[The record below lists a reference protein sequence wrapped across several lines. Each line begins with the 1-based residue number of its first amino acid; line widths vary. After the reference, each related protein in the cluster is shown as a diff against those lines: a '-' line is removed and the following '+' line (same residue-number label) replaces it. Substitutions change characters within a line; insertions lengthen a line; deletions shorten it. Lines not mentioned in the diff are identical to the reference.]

1 MSYVYCGWL
10 DSALKWILSNIIS
23 PVFNYIKSVLGSVF
37 SFIYT
42 NVLGPVLDNT
52 VYALGRW
59 IWKQYLNMFFH
70 ALYAAAKYILQI
82 LDCLADLFDT
92 LLGVQPVIFKGEE
105 TTLLR
110 AFLSMDAVR
119 KAFWYIN
126 FFALGL
132 AVIFAIYG
140 VTRSMLDFD
149 FENKRPVSR
158 VMSSLLSSVLNLF
171 TVQLAVFGIIYLAEA
186 ILTGLNSAMA
196 LAGGATGNTTLGRMI
211 FVLGTLN
218 ACVDEHFNLSYEGA
232 QSGKVEVGP
241 SDFIRKQFFE
251 SGGKNPYKLSDVQE
265 FFDIY
270 KLDYVVLI
278 VIGAVFSFLLLLAL
292 VAVVRR
298 LFNLLL
304 LYIVSPLFAATIP
317 LDDGERFG
325 KWRNLFVGT
334 CFTGYGML
342 VAMKLYLLIC
352 PMIMG
357 SQLKISKSLELDF
370 VCRVVFLLGG
380 LWAVYKSSTMI
391 TGLISSEAAGA
402 ESESMSAAYALAKW
416 TYSTMRDHA
425 EGKAEEIRKRAEE
438 QSEKEGQNGKA
449 GEGSQRFN
457 GRNTGAAGTG
467 DHGRDNAFLGDMRKR
482 NDKLE
487 GAGKKD
493 NKNKNSNLFQ
503 GKSKPGQTGKLGAE
517 NRTLDKLRAKFDM
530 DNADDLDQEKKPE
543 AEQNKNKN
551 AFQGRKGRTTDSL
564 GLGTGKNKKSMDAL
578 RSKLGFDTAAPE
590 AADANEDEQMLG
602 GKNKAAAAKASG
614 QKNKLEGTAPDGKT
628 AGGVA
633 AGGRKAKDDSGYM
646 ESHLD
651 LNALDK
657 ESNGGKF
664 ANGQRGV
671 YNADFVG
678 KNRPTLDDGSWKDT
692 GKTANNAVDQ
702 TAPAEGAVASGA
714 TPNKGNVFAGGQT
727 VGTGRF
733 GGKNQGLD
741 NADLGE
747 KSRPS
752 LEAAFTEGVGTTN
765 GGNNTL
771 EKGEQSNTF
780 SGVTQGIGSK
790 TTQKPDVK
798 NTDMDMGGSGNA
810 FTDTNVATNIPKSD
824 TVKIQGS
831 EPGFGVGSNSG
842 SMSSNGMK
850 DTIGVDAS
858 NASQGFEQTVKS
870 NVGAS
875 NNVNMGGNVAVT
887 GDNGNV
893 FTDTNAVSIKSA
905 ETGSKNVAGGEVNV
919 PKNDNGTSIPKVNT
933 VQMEGSGTGFEA
945 RSNSVNMSS
954 NGMKDTIGVDA
965 TNAPQ
970 SFGQTVKS
978 NVGASNNVNMGG
990 NVFQNDIGGSKVA
1003 ASSEGQIPGSNEQQ
1017 YGTVDTNQHD
1027 TIGTGSNTTQSDATG
1042 STVEQ
1047 KYGAAAQGFVQNPTS
1062 SAAGSSGTDINI
1074 GQPSAASTQ
1083 TFGSSNPASLNAS
1096 RMDATNNTS
1105 NVINNV
1111 TQQNQTFHAGSSNT
1125 SYTSSVNAGQ
1135 QTFGSSN
1142 PASSNVS
1149 EMDVTNNTSNV
1160 NNTQNNYSDTQQYIN
1175 NDVNSTVMRSNISQ
1189 SSIQNNNV
1197 TEQNQTFTSEQNIRT
1212 NSLNQHDTINV
1223 EQSGTGYT
1231 GGGSY
1236 ASDDSNIN
1244 YGSRGMDDY
1253 RGRAG
1258 FYDIG
1263 NDQPS
1268 FATDNRG
1275 YTENG
1280 KFEDNSIF
1288 TNTNVREMQS
1298 NTYGNVS
1305 DSTAFH
1311 QEMRSE
1317 NTVETEVNDVR
1328 METKKIREESKPEQ
1342 NDKKKDEK

>member
-23 PVFNYIKSVLGSVF
+23 PVFNYIKTVLGSVF

-664 ANGQRGV
+664 ANGQRGM

-678 KNRPTLDDGSWKDT
+678 KNRPTLDGGSWMDT
-692 GKTANNAVDQ
+692 GKTANNAADQ
-702 TAPAEGAVASGA
+702 TAPAEGAVHSGTTSKTDNA
-714 TPNKGNVFAGGQT
+714 KGNVFAGGQT

-752 LEAAFTEGVGTTN
+752 LESTISEGVGATN
-765 GGNNTL
+765 SGNNTIGK
-771 EKGEQSNTF
+771 EQQSNTF

-831 EPGFGVGSNSG
+831 EPGFGAGFNGG
-842 SMSSNGMK
+842 SMSSNDIQ
-850 DTIGVDAS
+850 DTIGD
-858 NASQGFEQTVKS
+858 
-870 NVGAS
+870 
-875 NNVNMGGNVAVT
+875 GNT
-887 GDNGNV
+887 NG
-893 FTDTNAVSIKSA
+893 
-905 ETGSKNVAGGEVNV
+905 
-919 PKNDNGTSIPKVNT
+919 
-933 VQMEGSGTGFEA
+933 
-945 RSNSVNMSS
+945 
-954 NGMKDTIGVDA
+954 
-965 TNAPQ
+965 PQ

-978 NVGASNNVNMGG
+978 NVGASNDVNVGG

-1017 YGTVDTNQHD
+1017 YGTVGTNQHD
-1027 TIGTGSNTTQSDATG
+1027 TIGTGSKTTQSDVTG
-1042 STVEQ
+1042 GTVGQ
-1047 KYGAAAQGFVQNPTS
+1047 KYGTAAQGFVQNPTS
-1062 SAAGSSGTDINI
+1062 DAAGSNGTDINI

-1231 GGGSY
+1231 GGSY

-1288 TNTNVREMQS
+1288 MNTNVREMQS

-1317 NTVETEVNDVR
+1317 NKVETEVNDVR
-1328 METKKIREESKPEQ
+1328 METKKIRKESKSEL